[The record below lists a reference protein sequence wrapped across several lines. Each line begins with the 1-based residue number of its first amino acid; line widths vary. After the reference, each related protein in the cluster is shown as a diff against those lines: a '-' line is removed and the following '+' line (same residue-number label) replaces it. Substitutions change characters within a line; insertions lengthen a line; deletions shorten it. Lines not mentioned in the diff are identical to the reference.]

1 MIIDNSPE
9 RVFSEIPSI
18 NFHLWEPCNMR
29 CGFCF
34 ATFQDV
40 KRDMK
45 LPKGHLP
52 EEDCISV
59 VDQIA
64 QFGFEKINFAG
75 GEPTLCPWLPQLI
88 ARAKEHGMVTSI
100 VTNGSRI
107 TNEWLEDLNG
117 GLDWVGLSIDTA
129 DPEKLKLLGRAIRG
143 KEPITAE
150 EYLHIISAIKQSN
163 IRLKIN
169 TVVTSVTW
177 EEDFTYFI
185 RLAMPERWKLLQ
197 VLPVKGQNDA
207 HIVNFTITAEQF
219 EAYVQRNRIV
229 EDDGISVVTE
239 SNEAMTESYVMIDP
253 AGRFFDNAQGRYKY
267 SDPILRVGV
276 EEALKQV
283 SNNPERFRQRGGK
296 YDW

>member
-1 MIIDNSPE
+1 MTITNSTE
-9 RVFSEIPSI
+9 LALQVPSV
-18 NFHLWEPCNMR
+18 NFHLWEPCNME

-52 EEDCISV
+52 KDECISV

-64 QFGFEKINFAG
+64 AFGFEKINFAG
-75 GEPTLCPWLPQLI
+75 GEPMLCPWLLDLI
-88 ARAKEHGMVTSI
+88 ARAKEHGMITSI

-107 TNEWLEDLNG
+107 IDQWSNDLNG
-117 GLDWVGLSIDTA
+117 SLDWIGLSIDTVN
-129 DPEKLKLLGRAIRG
+129 PEKLIRLGRAIRG
-143 KEPITAE
+143 KLPITEE
-150 EYLHIISAIKQSN
+150 EYLNIIGEIKRHE

-169 TVVTSVTW
+169 TVITSVTW
-177 EEDFTYFI
+177 EENFTQFI
-185 RLAMPERWKLLQ
+185 RLAKPERWKLLQ
-197 VLPVKGQNDA
+197 ALPVKGQNDA
-207 HIVNFTITAEQF
+207 QIDDFIITTAQF
-219 EAYVQRNRIV
+219 EAYVRRNRTV
-229 EDDGISVVTE
+229 ESDGIAVVPE

-253 AGRFFDNAQGRYKY
+253 AGRFFDNVQGSYRY
-267 SDPILRVGV
+267 SESILKVGV

-283 SNNPERFRQRGGK
+283 SIDPERFRKRGGE